1 MTARAPAWPPKTV
14 MENDHNILLKM
25 LPRLAKMRVWQV
37 GAMHLDAF
45 VTELRQ
51 LGERRIK
58 PRGSLSEL
66 VTEPRR

>member
-14 MENDHNILLKM
+14 MENDHNILL
-25 LPRLAKMRVWQV
+25 RVWQV